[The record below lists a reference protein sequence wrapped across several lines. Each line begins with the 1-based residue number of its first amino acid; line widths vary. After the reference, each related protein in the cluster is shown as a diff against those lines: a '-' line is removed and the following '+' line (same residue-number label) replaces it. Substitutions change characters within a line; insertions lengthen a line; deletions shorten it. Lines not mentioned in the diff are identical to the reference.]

1 MLPPMLGFVLK
12 PIPGLADKPGVCAK
26 RPISKGLVLFAAIAL
41 IACSSAALGSPAS
54 AASSN
59 DNAGTTEA
67 AAAEFLDNSSGSGDE
82 PQSWAIA
89 TAISPSY
96 TIRRTVPEV
105 RLQFSVADERGRLVT
120 DLSPRD
126 VRILDDQYAVRQIR
140 QFSRADDLP
149 LEVGVLL
156 DVSDS
161 VQTSITRE
169 KLARQ
174 FFVRHVLRPQTDRAF
189 LIAFGRDVTLWQPST
204 IDLVALRQALD
215 RVHQLGYATNLY
227 DGVYYACRNQF
238 PRSEE
243 NDVVQ
248 RILLLLSDG
257 EDTGSLHAMADA
269 IAQAQHREIQIYALS
284 VHPLRKYSPGD
295 EILRRMAEETG
306 GQLYLA
312 GSEKDFSP
320 IFAAMERHMRTQ
332 YSVSFTPERETPGFH
347 DLRIETT
354 GNPKLHVHARQGYF
368 YDAP

>member
-1 MLPPMLGFVLK
+1 M
-12 PIPGLADKPGVCAK
+12 
-26 RPISKGLVLFAAIAL
+26 
-41 IACSSAALGSPAS
+41 
-54 AASSN
+54 
-59 DNAGTTEA
+59 
-67 AAAEFLDNSSGSGDE
+67 
-82 PQSWAIA
+82 
-89 TAISPSY
+89 
-96 TIRRTVPEV
+96 PEV

-126 VRILDDQYAVRQIR
+126 VRILDDHYAVRQIR

-169 KLARQ
+169 KLATQ

-284 VHPLRKYSPGD
+284 VHPLRKYSSGD

-332 YSVSFTPERETPGFH
+332 YSVSFTPEGETPGFH